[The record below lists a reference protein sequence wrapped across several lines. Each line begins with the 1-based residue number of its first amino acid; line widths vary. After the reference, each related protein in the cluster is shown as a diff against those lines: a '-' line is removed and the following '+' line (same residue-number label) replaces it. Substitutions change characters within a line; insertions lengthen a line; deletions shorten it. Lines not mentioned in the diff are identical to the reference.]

1 MTTKSLVREE
11 ELVTFFYCLCT
22 PRKIGAEDVSSRDL
36 VIIRSSGF
44 T

>member
-11 ELVTFFYCLCT
+11 ELVTFFHRLRT
-22 PRKIGAEDVSSRDL
+22 PRKIGAEDASSRNL
-36 VIIRSSGF
+36 AIIWSSGF